1 MRIGVAATPDVAIPT
16 LNWLQTSGHDL
27 VRVISQPDRPAGRG
41 QNFKPS
47 AVSQW
52 ALAEGVE
59 LVRPLAIEDLDRAI
73 EDLDLLVTIGY
84 GRILPEQ
91 SLSLPTF
98 GCINLHFSL
107 LPKYRG
113 AAPVQRALEAGE
125 KQTGVTVFKLDSGMD
140 TGPIYSSRI
149 IDIDPSFR
157 SLEVFMQLAVI
168 GVDVVKEA
176 IELISVGSK
185 PYEQTGKASYASK
198 ISKEEAK
205 IDWNLSANVTL
216 NKIKGFYPAPIAW
229 TVFRGQTL
237 KISSAKIHNQSIALA
252 PGEILLTN
260 VIVLIGTSEG
270 ALEVDSVIPAGK
282 REMSGAEWARGARFE
297 SGECCG

>member
-16 LNWLQTSGHDL
+16 LNWLHTSRHEL

-41 QNFKPS
+41 QSLKSS

-52 ALAEGVE
+52 AIDAGVE
-59 LVRPLAIEDLDRAI
+59 LVRPEAIEDLNRAI

-107 LPKYRG
+107 LPQYRG

-125 KQTGVTVFKLDSGMD
+125 KQSGVTVFKLDSGMD
-140 TGPIYSSRI
+140 TGPIYSSRV
-149 IDIDPSFR
+149 IDIDPAFR
-157 SLEVFMQLAVI
+157 SSEVFTQLAVL
-168 GVDVVKEA
+168 GLEVVNEA
-176 IELISVGSK
+176 IELIATGHK
-185 PYEQTGKASYASK
+185 PHEQTGKASHAGK

-205 IDWNLSANVTL
+205 IDWYLPANVTL
-216 NKIKGFYPAPIAW
+216 NKIRGFYPAPIAW
-229 TVFRGQTL
+229 TIFRDQIV
-237 KISSAKIHNQSIALA
+237 KISLAKIHSQPIALQ
-252 PGEILLTN
+252 PGEILLSN
-260 VIVLIGTSEG
+260 LIVLIGTAEG

-282 REMSGAEWARGARFE
+282 REMSGVEWARGARFE
-297 SGECCG
+297 IGERCG

>member
-16 LNWLQTSGHDL
+16 LNWLHTSGYEL

-41 QNFKPS
+41 QSLRSS

-52 ALAEGVE
+52 AIDAGVE
-59 LVRPLAIEDLDRAI
+59 LVRPRAIEDLNRAI

-107 LPKYRG
+107 LPQYRG

-125 KQTGVTVFKLDSGMD
+125 KQTGVTVFKLDPGMD
-140 TGPIYSSRI
+140 TGPIYSSRV
-149 IDIDPSFR
+149 IDIDPAFR
-157 SLEVFMQLAVI
+157 SSEVFSQLALI

-176 IELISVGSK
+176 IELIATGIK
-185 PYEQTGKASYASK
+185 PQEQTGKASLAGK

-205 IDWNLSANVTL
+205 IDWNLPANVTL
-216 NKIKGFYPAPIAW
+216 NKIRGFYPAPIAW
-229 TVFRGQTL
+229 TVFRNQTL
-237 KISSAKIHNQSIALA
+237 KISSAKIHNQSIELE
-252 PGEILLTN
+252 PGEISLSN
-260 VIVLIGTSEG
+260 SIVLIGTSEG
-270 ALEVDSVIPAGK
+270 VLEVGLVIPSGK
-282 REMSGAEWARGARFE
+282 KEMSATEWARGARFE
-297 SGECCG
+297 SGERCG

>member
-41 QNFKPS
+41 QNLKPS

-59 LVRPLAIEDLDRAI
+59 IVRPLAIEDLDRAI

-157 SLEVFMQLAVI
+157 SSEVFMQLAVI
-168 GVDVVKEA
+168 GVDVVKQA
-176 IELISVGSK
+176 IELISAGSK

-205 IDWNLSANVTL
+205 IDWNLPANVTL

-229 TVFRGQTL
+229 TVFRDQTL
-237 KISSAKIHNQSIALA
+237 KISLAKIHNQSIALA
-252 PGEILLTN
+252 PGEILHSN
-260 VIVLIGTSEG
+260 VMVLIGTREG

-297 SGECCG
+297 NGECCG

>member
-16 LNWLQTSGHDL
+16 LNWLHTSGHEL

-41 QNFKPS
+41 QSLKSS

-52 ALAEGVE
+52 AIDTGVD
-59 LVRPLAIEDLDRAI
+59 LVRPRAIEDLDRAI

-107 LPKYRG
+107 LPQYRG

-125 KQTGVTVFKLDSGMD
+125 KQTGITVFKLNAGMD
-140 TGPIYSSRI
+140 TGPIYSSRV
-149 IDIDPSFR
+149 IDIDPAVR
-157 SLEVFMQLAVI
+157 SSELFTQLAVF
-168 GVDVVKEA
+168 GVEVVREA
-176 IELISVGSK
+176 IELIEAGAK
-185 PYEQTGKASYASK
+185 PHEQAGNASLAGK

-205 IDWNLSANVTL
+205 IDWNLPANVTF
-216 NKIKGFYPAPIAW
+216 NKIRGFYPAPIAW
-229 TVFRGQTL
+229 TVFRDQTL
-237 KISSAKIHNQSIALA
+237 KISSAKIHNQSIKLE
-252 PGEILLTN
+252 PGEILLSN
-260 VIVLIGTSEG
+260 VMVLIGTGEG

-297 SGECCG
+297 SGERCG

>member
-16 LNWLQTSGHDL
+16 LNWLHTSGHEL

-41 QNFKPS
+41 QSLRSS

-52 ALAEGVE
+52 AIDAGVD
-59 LVRPLAIEDLDRAI
+59 LVRPRAIEDLDRAI

-107 LPKYRG
+107 LPQYRG

-125 KQTGVTVFKLDSGMD
+125 KQTGVTVFKLDPGMD
-140 TGPIYSSRI
+140 TGPIYSSRV
-149 IDIDPSFR
+149 IDIDPAFR
-157 SLEVFMQLAVI
+157 SSELFTQLAVF
-168 GVDVVKEA
+168 GVEVVREA
-176 IELISVGSK
+176 IELIAAGAK
-185 PYEQTGKASYASK
+185 PLEQNGKASLAGK

-205 IDWNLSANVTL
+205 IDWNLPANVTL
-216 NKIKGFYPAPIAW
+216 NKIRGFYPAPIAW
-229 TVFRGQTL
+229 TVFRDQTL
-237 KISSAKIHNQSIALA
+237 KISSAKIHNQSIKLE
-252 PGEILLTN
+252 PGEILLSN
-260 VIVLIGTSEG
+260 VMVLIGTGEG

-297 SGECCG
+297 SGERCG

>member
-41 QNFKPS
+41 QSLKSS

-52 ALAEGVE
+52 AIDAGVE
-59 LVRPLAIEDLDRAI
+59 LVRPRTIEDLNRAI
-73 EDLDLLVTIGY
+73 EDLDLLVTVGY

-107 LPKYRG
+107 LPQYRG

-125 KQTGVTVFKLDSGMD
+125 KQTGVTVFKLDPGMD
-140 TGPIYSSRI
+140 TGPIYSSRV
-149 IDIDPSFR
+149 IDIDPAFR
-157 SLEVFMQLAVI
+157 SSEVFTQLAVF
-168 GVDVVKEA
+168 GVEVVREA
-176 IELISVGSK
+176 IELIEAGAK
-185 PYEQTGKASYASK
+185 PHEQTGKASLAGK

-205 IDWNLSANVTL
+205 IDWNLPANVTL
-216 NKIKGFYPAPIAW
+216 NKIRGFYPAPIAW
-229 TVFRGQTL
+229 TVFRDQTL
-237 KISSAKIHNQSIALA
+237 KISSAKIHNQPIVLT
-252 PGEILLTN
+252 PGEILLSN
-260 VIVLIGTSEG
+260 VIVLIGTHEG
-270 ALEVDSVIPAGK
+270 ALEVGSVIPAGK
-282 REMSGAEWARGARFE
+282 REMSGVEWARGARFE
-297 SGECCG
+297 SGERCG